1 ITAIMVTHD
10 IEDAYCMSD
19 QIAFL
24 EKGKILAHA
33 NPKELYFKPDF
44 KSAQILPDLNIIEEK
59 LDLEDEFFAWI
70 ASKNYIFGYA
80 ELKIGNRF
88 EAKILQK
95 EFLGAFCRLKLLY
108 KNIIFFILVSSS
120 YDLEEKISFDI
131 INF

>member
-1 ITAIMVTHD
+1 M
-10 IEDAYCMSD
+10 CSSD
-19 QIAFL
+19 L
-24 EKGKILAHA
+24 
-33 NPKELYFKPDF
+33 
-44 KSAQILPDLNIIEEK
+44 DLNIIEEK

-95 EFLGAFCRLKLLY
+95 EFLGAFYRLKLRY
-108 KNIIFFILVSSS
+108 KNIEFFMLLSSN
-120 YDLEEKISFDI
+120 YNLEEKINFDI